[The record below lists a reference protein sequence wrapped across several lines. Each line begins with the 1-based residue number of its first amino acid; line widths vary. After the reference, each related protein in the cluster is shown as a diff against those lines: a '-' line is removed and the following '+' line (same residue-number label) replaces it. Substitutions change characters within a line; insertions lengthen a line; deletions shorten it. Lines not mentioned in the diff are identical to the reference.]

1 MKKKTTILSIF
12 LAVFMALLLNVG
24 NVKAA
29 ATGQDVV
36 NYAKKF
42 INTPYVWGGTTPSG
56 FDCSGFV
63 GYVYRNSA
71 GINLPRD
78 TYGQINVGTPVSQSN
93 LQPGD
98 LIFPESDIGHVGIYV
113 GNGQMIHA
121 SSSRG
126 KVIIGNVYA
135 FYAGRRIIN
144 TPQSY
149 INIDG
154 GGTLAC
160 NGTSGMNLIIRDYS
174 SDVVRAFGWVDSD
187 TSCSWAFDVTPPNS
201 NYTKLYK
208 GTNKV
213 INLRNN
219 GSPFTPGGNY
229 KLTVKGY
236 DKNGNVACERSI
248 NLKVPN
254 GITNSSAKPI
264 YPGSYT
270 VTAPTVAREYP
281 RSNGAVTG
289 NLKKGQE
296 VGIFAEYGNWYLVA
310 RGTPQWVEKQYLTK

>member
-12 LAVFMALLLNVG
+12 LAVFMALAMNVG
-24 NVKAA
+24 QVKAA
-29 ATGQDVV
+29 ATGQDIV
-36 NYAKKF
+36 NYAKQF
-42 INTPYVWGGTTPSG
+42 QGVPYVWGGTSPSG

-63 GYVYRNSA
+63 QYVYRNAA
-71 GINLPRD
+71 GIELPRD
-78 TYGQINVGTPVSQSN
+78 TYGQITKGTPVSQSN

-98 LIFPESDIGHVGIYV
+98 LVFPHTGHVGIYV
-113 GNGQMIHA
+113 GNGQIIH
-121 SSSRG
+121 SPQTGDVVKISPIW
-126 KVIIGNVYA
+126 K
-135 FYAGRRIIN
+135 FYAARRIIN
-144 TPQSY
+144 KPQSY

-187 TSCSWAFDVTPPNS
+187 PSCSWAFDVTPPNS

-236 DKNGNVACERSI
+236 DKNGKVVCERSI

-254 GITNSSAKPI
+254 GIANSSAKPI
-264 YPGSYT
+264 FPGSYT
-270 VTAPTVAREYP
+270 VTAQTVVREYP

-296 VGIFAEYGNWYLVA
+296 VGVFAEYGNWYLVA
-310 RGTPQWVEKQYLTK
+310 RGTPQWVEKQYLTNK

>member
-1 MKKKTTILSIF
+1 MKKKTTLLSIF
-12 LAVFMALLLNVG
+12 LAAFMALLLNVG

-29 ATGQDVV
+29 ATGQDIV
-36 NYAKKF
+36 NYAKQF
-42 INTPYVWGGTTPSG
+42 QGVPYVWGGKSPSG
-56 FDCSGFV
+56 FDCSGLV
-63 GYVYRNSA
+63 YYVYKNAA
-71 GINLPRD
+71 GIELPGD
-78 TYGQINVGTPVSQSN
+78 TYGQITKGTPVSQSN

-98 LIFPESDIGHVGIYV
+98 LVFPHTGHVGIYV

-121 SSSRG
+121 PKKGDVVR
-126 KVIIGNVYA
+126 IAPVYG

-187 TSCSWAFDVTPPNS
+187 PSCSWAFDVTPPNS

-213 INLRNN
+213 ISLRNN

-236 DKNGNVACERSI
+236 NKNGKVVCERSI
-248 NLKVPN
+248 SLKVPN
-254 GITNSSAKPI
+254 GITNSSAKPVL
-264 YPGSYT
+264 PGSYT
-270 VTAPTVAREYP
+270 VTSATVSREYP
-281 RSNGAVTG
+281 RSNASVTR
-289 NLKKGQE
+289 NLKQGDK
-296 VGIFAEYGNWYLVA
+296 VDIYAVYGNWYLVA
-310 RGTPQWVEKQYLTK
+310 RGTPQWVEKQYLTR